1 MTSLGTLQ
9 VVRGRGQLLA
19 TFGLS
24 SVTQTR
30 GDGQNLVLHLQS
42 LNSTSICAVIWLGP
56 QGAEDTS
63 SYLEPL
69 AFLARESGEAP

>member
-9 VVRGRGQLLA
+9 VVRKGGVLP

-24 SVTQTR
+24 SVTQTH
-30 GDGQNLVLHLQS
+30 GDGQNLVLHLQK
-42 LNSTSICAVIWLGP
+42 LNSTSIRAAIRLGP

-63 SYLEPL
+63 SLLEPL
-69 AFLARESGEAP
+69 AFLARKAGEIP